1 MTSIENEKYSKELF
15 RKIYDSLDKEEFY
28 LIRDKWPEYN
38 EQSICERWRSL
49 FEDIAYDVKYTL
61 QHQAEVFG
69 EGETSKAAD
78 CNNAFESLRKVLDI
92 IIEENEKIMREDTTP
107 VPF

>member
-15 RKIYDSLDKEEFY
+15 RKIYDTLDKEQFY

-38 EQSICERWRSL
+38 VQSVCERWRSL

-69 EGETSKAAD
+69 EGETGKAAD
-78 CNNAFESLRKVLDI
+78 CNVALKSLRKALDI
-92 IIEENEKIMREDTTP
+92 IIEENEKIITEGRDI
-107 VPF
+107 